1 MIVLKRT
8 STIFLFF
15 IVLLCGCSNTTSS
28 DKPNDS
34 GVSITQ
40 TSTNYQQEAS
50 QQAKRLI
57 ANEHEINEIFAVNN
71 DKLLVIGVDPKQH
84 DRLQL
89 KELRKTFKEILESNG
104 IKQDIELSTDQKIIL
119 ELRKLEEQ
127 LDNGALSKKQL
138 NKELER
144 IQKLSKEQT

>member
-1 MIVLKRT
+1 MIVLKKA
-8 STIFLFF
+8 SVIFLFF
-15 IVLLCGCSNTTSS
+15 IVLLCGCTNTTSS
-28 DKPNDS
+28 DKSNDN
-34 GVSITQ
+34 GASIIQ
-40 TSTNYQQEAS
+40 TSTNYQQETS

-57 ANEHEINEIFAVNN
+57 ANEHEFNEIFAVNT
-71 DKLLVIGVDPKQH
+71 DKLLVIGLDPKHH

-89 KELRKTFKEILESNG
+89 KELRKSFKEILESNG

-127 LDNGALSKKQL
+127 LANRTLSKKQL
-138 NKELER
+138 NEELKR